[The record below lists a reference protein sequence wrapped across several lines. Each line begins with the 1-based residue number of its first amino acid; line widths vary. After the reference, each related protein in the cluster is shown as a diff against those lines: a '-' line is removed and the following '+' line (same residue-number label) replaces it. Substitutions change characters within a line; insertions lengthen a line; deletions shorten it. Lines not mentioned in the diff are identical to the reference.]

1 MNKHSIILLAA
12 VMAVSACTVAP
23 DNDVKVTDDVNLVIT
38 AYQEGYSDTK
48 TTVIDGGTLVYWE
61 SNDEVKVF
69 YKTTGSRFTSTNT
82 EPAGK
87 ADFTGNLTI
96 TGFFNEGF
104 TADTPLW
111 AVYPYRSDATSD
123 GESVTTTLPAEQTG
137 RAGSFA
143 KSTFITLAKSA
154 NTQMGFYNVCGGVRF
169 SLTHEGV
176 KEVIFEGQ
184 NDEDIAGKV
193 KLVFADGVPVV
204 QEVIEG
210 QKSVTLTAPG
220 GGTFQTGQWYYIV
233 ALPGILSNGFK
244 MTFNT
249 ETQYATLKSSGTKT
263 IKRGIFGSLTD
274 ADEGLIY
281 EDKGVGPTPED
292 VIQFEDVF
300 AKYACVE
307 KFDVNKDGEVSY
319 AEAAAATTL
328 NGLFTVDYK
337 NVTSFD
343 EIRFFTSVT
352 STQDVF
358 TGLANLKHITIP
370 DNITT
375 LGTFQ
380 NCTALDTV
388 KLPAALAS
396 LPTYCFDGCSSLKSV
411 TMPAGITTIPNYAF
425 RGCEVLTGI
434 DLPSGVKTIGNY
446 AFSGCSALTAVTL
459 GNGVSVG
466 QYAFSDC
473 SSLTSVVL
481 PEDMTTIPAYCFRNC
496 YGLTNI
502 TWPSEPTTI
511 GDGAFYGCQF
521 KDSDYTLQLP
531 ASVTSIGSNA
541 FGYFRHLIHLILPST
556 FPISIASDSF
566 SESSLLYVPDSM
578 LEMYKVRTNWNKY
591 VNQIFPISQYP
602 TEIKIEAI
610 DLGLSV
616 KWAPMNVGS
625 FFPEGY
631 GWYFAWGETEPK
643 SNYAWSTYKYCNG
656 SETTLTKYCYEP
668 GYGYNGHTDSKRVLD
683 LKDDAARANW
693 GGSWRMPT
701 FAEWRELIN
710 NCTWTLT
717 TQNGVYGFKV
727 TSKTNG
733 NSIFLP
739 AAGFR
744 YESDLRNVGSN
755 VYYWS
760 SSLRTPSYAWTVELY
775 SSEISIDTSDR
786 CFGLSI
792 RPVCE

>member
-1 MNKHSIILLAA
+1 MNKHVIILLWATLA
-12 VMAVSACTVAP
+12 ISACTSMP
-23 DNDVKVTDDVNLVIT
+23 DNGAQVISDEDKAITIT
-38 AYQEGYSDTK
+38 AYQEGCADTK
-48 TTVIDGGTLVYWE
+48 TSVIDGGTQVYWE
-61 SNDEVKVF
+61 PGDEIKVF
-69 YKTTGSRFTSTNT
+69 SGAQASKFVSQNTVSTVSASFTGSLPVTLG
-82 EPAGK
+82 A
-87 ADFTGNLTI
+87 TI
-96 TGFFNEGF
+96 SFWG
-104 TADTPLW
+104 L
-111 AVYPYRSDATSD
+111 YPYREDAVSD

-233 ALPGILSNGFK
+233 ALPGTLSNGFK

-307 KFDVNKDGEVSY
+307 KFDVNKDGGVSY

-328 NGLFTVDYK
+328 DGLFTVDYK

-352 STQDVF
+352 SIQGVF

-375 LGTFQ
+375 LGT
-380 NCTALDTV
+380 
-388 KLPAALAS
+388 
-396 LPTYCFDGCSSLKSV
+396 YCFDGCSSLKSV
-411 TMPAGITTIPNYAF
+411 TLPAGITTIPNYAF

-446 AFSGCSALTAVTL
+446 AFSGCSALTAVAL

-502 TWPSEPTTI
+502 TWPSELTTI
-511 GDGAFYGCQF
+511 GDGAFYVCQF

-541 FGYFRHLIHLILPST
+541 FGYLRHLILPST

-602 TEIKIEAI
+602 AELKVEAI

-616 KWAPMNVGS
+616 KWAPVNVGS
-625 FFPEGY
+625 FTPEGY

-643 SNYAWSTYKYCNG
+643 SNYAWSTYKYCKG
-656 SETTLTKYCYEP
+656 SATTITKYCNIP
-668 GYGYNGHTDSKRVLD
+668 GCGYNGHTDNKMALD

-701 FAEWRELIN
+701 FAEWGELIN

-717 TQNGVYGFKV
+717 AQNGVYGFKV

-744 YESDLRNVGSN
+744 SESDLRNVGSN

-760 SSLRTPSYAWTVELY
+760 SSLRTPDYAWTGVSY
-775 SSEISIDTSDR
+775 SSEIKRGTSYR